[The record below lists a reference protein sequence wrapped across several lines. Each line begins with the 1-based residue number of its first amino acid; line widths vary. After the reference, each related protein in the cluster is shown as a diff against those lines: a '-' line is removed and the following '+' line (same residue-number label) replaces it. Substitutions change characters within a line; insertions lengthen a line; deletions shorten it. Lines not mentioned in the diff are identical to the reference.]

1 MSRLLCG
8 SWTSCRSQ
16 RIQYKLCLLVHKMFA
31 GHASDY
37 IASLS
42 TPASDIP
49 SRSSLRLSRN
59 CDLVVPRTSRKIGD
73 STLSLLPHPVLGIG
87 CRPTWN
93 SCIRL
98 HHSRANWR
106 VFCSWCLCHQSD
118 CRRCTTSHLCYCYN
132 MLRNTLPRRKLH
144 FYQTMTCDF
153 HPFWQCDA
161 GQIPLLSVPTQSTV

>member
-1 MSRLLCG
+1 VDIVIGTVKVICSMISSGMLPITLAACWHPSLTFLHGHPRVHRVTMTWSYQERVGRLVTG
-8 SWTSCRSQ
+8 
-16 RIQYKLCLLVHKMFA
+16 
-31 GHASDY
+31 
-37 IASLS
+37 
-42 TPASDIP
+42 
-49 SRSSLRLSRN
+49 
-59 CDLVVPRTSRKIGD
+59 
-73 STLSLLPHPVLGIG
+73 LSLLPHPVLGIG